1 MKLFKNRVF
10 AVFLAVLVVIAST
23 LINTDVKFGRKC
35 SEVTGQFYADL
46 TRSGSP
52 DSISGQLVNILS
64 DSESLSTLAARY
76 GADTKALD
84 EANSQ
89 LSSRLTGKL
98 GASYVYVSYNKLC
111 SALTSL
117 MGQLANSPLSEQDS
131 AEVTRCAD
139 SIAEAQNLITMS
151 DYNSVVR
158 SFLHRYDR
166 FPTNLLAKLAG
177 VDMPETFS

>member
-1 MKLFKNRVF
+1 MKLFQNRVF
-10 AVFLAVLVVIAST
+10 AVFLAVLVVIGST
-23 LINTDVKFGRKC
+23 ILNTDVKFGRKC
-35 SEVTGQFYADL
+35 SEVSGQF
-46 TRSGSP
+46 TRGGSP
-52 DSISGQLVNILS
+52 ASISGQLVNILS
-64 DSESLSTLAARY
+64 DSESLSALAARY
-76 GADTKALD
+76 GADTKTLD

-89 LSSRLTGKL
+89 LRSRLTAKL

-139 SIAEAQNLITMS
+139 SIAEAQNAITMS

-166 FPTNLLAKLAG
+166 FPTNALAKLAG
-177 VDMPETFS
+177 VDMPETFA

>member
-1 MKLFKNRVF
+1 
-10 AVFLAVLVVIAST
+10 
-23 LINTDVKFGRKC
+23 
-35 SEVTGQFYADL
+35 
-46 TRSGSP
+46 
-52 DSISGQLVNILS
+52 
-64 DSESLSTLAARY
+64 
-76 GADTKALD
+76 
-84 EANSQ
+84 
-89 LSSRLTGKL
+89 
-98 GASYVYVSYNKLC
+98 
-111 SALTSL
+111 